1 MAKLVS
7 SKESILWVCQWWSA
21 PVSEVNIIRT
31 LAGANKLTISVIWPT
46 FLYIEAKYLNEDWQD
61 IDRLEGDEDKEE
73 TMVFSANAAVH
84 PWAMM
89 VKSLNA
95 LLTHVAVIAARH
107 SDDSALKAKLTD
119 FEAFEQLGLR
129 NFWLSYNESRP
140 NFPCQKR
147 EESENSQW
155 SHSDCLEELHFWLSK
170 EGEAHEVQDEL
181 HSHDNAHVD
190 NHQSGWF
197 ILLAQRLSKH

>member
-7 SKESILWVCQWWSA
+7 SKEAILWVGQWWSA
-21 PVSEVNIIRT
+21 PVSEVNIIRA
-31 LAGANKLTISVIWPT
+31 LAGADELTISVIWST
-46 FLYIEAKYLNEDWQD
+46 FRYIEAKYLDEDWQD
-61 IDRLEGDEDKEE
+61 IDRLERDEDKEE
-73 TMVFSANAAVH
+73 AMVFSAYATVH

-95 LLTHVAVIAARH
+95 LLTHVAVIASRH
-107 SDDSALKAKLTD
+107 SDDSALKAKLAD
-119 FEAFEQLGLR
+119 FEALKKLGLR
-129 NFWLSYNESRP
+129 YFWLSHDISRP

-147 EESENSQW
+147 GESENTQW
-155 SHSDCLEELHFWLSK
+155 SHSDSLEELHSWLSK

-181 HSHDNAHVD
+181 HSHDNVYVD